1 MFSKLYTK
9 NKSLQGWNWFDWAN
23 QAYALS
29 ALVVILPVMIPQIFN
44 SLTGGETKLFGLT
57 LTGTSF
63 YAFLIGFGSILVA
76 IICPIFGVI
85 ADNTWRAKRGMEAL
99 NVNFHGGETKGLESK
114 QIKAE
119 LISCSELFNTFS
131 S

>member
-9 NKSLQGWNWFDWAN
+9 NKSLQGWYWFDWAN

-44 SLTGGETKLFGLT
+44 SLTGGETKLLGLT

-76 IICPIFGVI
+76 IISPIIGVI
-85 ADNTWRAKRGMEAL
+85 ADKYPVKKKITMVVYPYRCYMYCIAWNNPLSG
-99 NVNFHGGETKGLESK
+99 
-114 QIKAE
+114 
-119 LISCSELFNTFS
+119 
-131 S
+131 